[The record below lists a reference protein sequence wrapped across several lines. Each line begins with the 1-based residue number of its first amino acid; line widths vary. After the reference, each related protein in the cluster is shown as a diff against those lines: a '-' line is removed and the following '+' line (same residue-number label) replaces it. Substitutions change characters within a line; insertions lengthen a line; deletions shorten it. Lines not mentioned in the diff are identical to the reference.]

1 MFQSP
6 DDLLTITGSV
16 VTSFGEKVRRSRLGF
31 KQDGANRKKS
41 MFSLAVLMQCFHR
54 MLTG

>member
-16 VTSFGEKVRRSRLGF
+16 VTSFGGKSTFLTWVQARRS
-31 KQDGANRKKS
+31 QQKKS
-41 MFSLAVLMQCFHR
+41 MFSLAVLMQY
-54 MLTG
+54 

>member
-16 VTSFGEKVRRSRLGF
+16 VTSFGERYVVDLGSRKTEPTEKNPCL
-31 KQDGANRKKS
+31 
-41 MFSLAVLMQCFHR
+41 V
-54 MLTG
+54 